1 MPGHSRLFDLHD
13 TAVIISKDV
22 GLSADLQVILVPA
35 GSAVT
40 TDYRSN
46 RIRIFYDPTSFVVV
60 EPRPSIG

>member
-1 MPGHSRLFDLHD
+1 MGQS
-13 TAVIISKDV
+13 V
-22 GLSADLQVILVPA
+22 DLQVILVPA

-46 RIRIFYDPTSFVVV
+46 RIRIFYDPTTFVVV